1 MINCRDKI
9 VTMPGH
15 EVRNK
20 QVKLKRYAPV
30 ALQETDMEVTS
41 SEVTLELKE
50 GTHED
55 VLVKNLYLS
64 CDPYMRHRLTGLDYS
79 HHPSFKTGQV
89 SRLSHAM
96 PLCAHP
102 FIACVRL
109 DRVWELESTK

>member
-1 MINCRDKI
+1 
-9 VTMPGH
+9 MPGH

-41 SEVTLELKE
+41 TEVTLELKE

-89 SRLSHAM
+89 SRLSHAI

-102 FIACVRL
+102 
-109 DRVWELESTK
+109 